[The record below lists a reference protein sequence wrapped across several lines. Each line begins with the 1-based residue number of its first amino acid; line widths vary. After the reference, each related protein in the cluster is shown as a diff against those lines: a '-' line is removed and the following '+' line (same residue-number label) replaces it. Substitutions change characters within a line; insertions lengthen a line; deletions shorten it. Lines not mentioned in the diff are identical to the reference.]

1 MNDTFSSIGLL
12 MTILGMIIPGLNQFI
27 HRIQSIEKHFKIKNK
42 KEDASLND

>member
-12 MTILGMIIPGLNQFI
+12 LTILGMIIPGLNKFLY
-27 HRIQSIEKHFKIKNK
+27 RIQSIEKYFKIKNK